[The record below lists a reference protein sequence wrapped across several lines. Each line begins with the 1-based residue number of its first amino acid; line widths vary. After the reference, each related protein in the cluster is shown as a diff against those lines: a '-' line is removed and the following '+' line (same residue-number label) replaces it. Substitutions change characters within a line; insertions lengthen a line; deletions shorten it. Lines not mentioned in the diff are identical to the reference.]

1 MMYDSD
7 NAFTTDSEDTPGF
20 TFVTISI
27 ATIAALFINRKQ
39 EESSDSIYDEH

>member
-1 MMYDSD
+1 MMYDSQY
-7 NAFTTDSEDTPGF
+7 AFMPESEETPGF

-39 EESSDSIYDEH
+39 ERSNSIYENE